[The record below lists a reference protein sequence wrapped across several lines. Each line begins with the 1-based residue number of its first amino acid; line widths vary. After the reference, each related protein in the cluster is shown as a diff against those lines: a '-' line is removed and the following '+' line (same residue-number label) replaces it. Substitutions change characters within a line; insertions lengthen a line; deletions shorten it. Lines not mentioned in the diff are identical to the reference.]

1 MDYCFTVSISCIMM
15 IPKTAVQDRMFTLVV
30 QKVVR
35 KAVRKFQDDCF
46 MPFLEDS

>member
-1 MDYCFTVSISCIMM
+1 MM

-35 KAVRKFQDDCF
+35 KAVRKAVRKFQDDCF